1 MEDGGW
7 KTEWKEEPRRQ
18 LLSCFPRGARFLPR
32 QLVSPP
38 RSALHPK
45 NNSFLSLKRVLRL
58 CESDPLYLSFSVESK
73 MRHYWGVGY
82 PENATERTRF
92 KVVQRENRNRGGRRT
107 RGRGRGRAQRER
119 ERERRRER
127 RKLMAHE
134 LNAGGGGGERRF
146 GTGAYDVR
154 MPSHSFMLY
163 RSRNLLLL
171 SICFFEDEDPL
182 RPPHDKGV

>member
-1 MEDGGW
+1 MLGIVIPISNPRVAISIRERASRRAGISRRRGSRIQEGW

-45 NNSFLSLKRVLRL
+45 KNSFLSFKRMLRL
-58 CESDPLYLSFSVESK
+58 CESVWKALSTLYLTFSVQSK
-73 MRHYWGVGY
+73 MRHKHMYWGIGY

-107 RGRGRGRAQRER
+107 RRER
-119 ERERRRER
+119 ERERERE
-127 RKLMAHE
+127 A
-134 LNAGGGGGERRF
+134 A
-146 GTGAYDVR
+146 
-154 MPSHSFMLY
+154 
-163 RSRNLLLL
+163 
-171 SICFFEDEDPL
+171 
-182 RPPHDKGV
+182 